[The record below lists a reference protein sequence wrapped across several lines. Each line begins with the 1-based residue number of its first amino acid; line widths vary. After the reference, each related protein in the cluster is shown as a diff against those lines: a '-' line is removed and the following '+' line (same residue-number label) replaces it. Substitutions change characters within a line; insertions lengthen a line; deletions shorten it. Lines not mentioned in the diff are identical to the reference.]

1 MKKLYA
7 LILALILLCAPLL
20 SSCDKNTDPAI
31 PTEAIAAAR
40 DKLLNEAYKA
50 TTSVIIDTSDTELK
64 NIISASSGNS
74 IILLSDVDR
83 LMISSEAQIGEINL
97 KTVYTAIGDNVY
109 KESAIRVGGAYAK
122 ELLHSTL
129 NIQDKAVLISRFG
142 TGADISER
150 DFDTV
155 ETTLTDGVYTV
166 TSTLIK
172 QSSKEGLEKIFKAS
186 TGCDVS
192 ISDVCYVMTLKD
204 NALLAT
210 ALTYT
215 ITLAADN
222 EFKTVTITTATTYDY
237 DTFII
242 IPEIPNAADYTTVTF
257 TEICN

>member
-7 LILALILLCAPLL
+7 LILALILLCTPLL
-20 SSCDKNTDPAI
+20 SSCDKNEDITI
-31 PTEAIAAAR
+31 PTEVIAAAR
-40 DKLLNEAYKA
+40 DKLLNESYQA

-64 NIISASSGNS
+64 NVISAASGNS
-74 IILLSDVDR
+74 ITLLSDGDR
-83 LMISSEAQIGEINL
+83 LMISSDAQIGEISL
-97 KTVYTAIGDNVY
+97 KTVYTAIGEDVY

-155 ETTLTDGVYTV
+155 ETTLADGVYTV
-166 TSTLIK
+166 TLALIK

-215 ITLAADN
+215 ITLAAGN
-222 EFKTVTITTATTYDY
+222 EFKTVTVTTATTYDY
-237 DTFII
+237 DSFII
-242 IPEIPNAADYTTVTF
+242 IPEISNAADYTTVDF